1 MAGRSAAAAGITIA
15 PNPNRVIVRLGGAV
29 IADTTRALV
38 MRAPGTPDQP
48 YIPRE
53 DVDMTRL
60 VRTDLVTHCP
70 YKGDAAYYTLLMD
83 GNFAENAVWT
93 YEQPYPAMTLI
104 EGRLAFYPDKVEVYE
119 VDDAAVNPHHH
130 ADVGHSGGVD
140 AIVQQTDAGDGAAQ
154 GKHWQPNVERPVVE
168 HPDDSGLR

>member
-1 MAGRSAAAAGITIA
+1 MARRPAADAGITIA

-29 IADTTRALV
+29 IADTIRALV

-70 YKGDAAYYTLLMD
+70 YKGDASYWSIQSGPRLV
-83 GNFAENAVWT
+83 ENAVWS
-93 YEQPYPAMTLI
+93 YETPYDDVAPIT
-104 EGRLAFYPDKVEVYE
+104 GYLAFYPDR
-119 VDDAAVNPHHH
+119 
-130 ADVGHSGGVD
+130 VD
-140 AIVQQTDAGDGAAQ
+140 AIE
-154 GKHWQPNVERPVVE
+154 ERP
-168 HPDDSGLR
+168 PDRP

>member
-15 PNPNRVIVRLGGAV
+15 PDPNRVIVRLGGAV

-38 MRAPGTPDQP
+38 MRAPGTADQS

-70 YKGDAAYYTLLMD
+70 YKGDAAYWSIRSGPRTV
-83 GNFAENAVWT
+83 ENAVWS
-93 YEQPYPAMTLI
+93 YEMPYDEMAPI
-104 EGRLAFYPDKVEVYE
+104 KGYLAFYPDR
-119 VDDAAVNPHHH
+119 
-130 ADVGHSGGVD
+130 VD
-140 AIVQQTDAGDGAAQ
+140 AIE
-154 GKHWQPNVERPVVE
+154 ERPPD
-168 HPDDSGLR
+168 HP

>member
-70 YKGDAAYYTLLMD
+70 YKGDAAYWSIRSGPRTV
-83 GNFAENAVWT
+83 ENAVWS
-93 YEQPYPAMTLI
+93 YEAPYDEMAPI
-104 EGRLAFYPDKVEVYE
+104 KGYLAFYPDR
-119 VDDAAVNPHHH
+119 
-130 ADVGHSGGVD
+130 VD
-140 AIVQQTDAGDGAAQ
+140 AIE
-154 GKHWQPNVERPVVE
+154 ERP
-168 HPDDSGLR
+168 PDRP

>member
-15 PNPNRVIVRLGGAV
+15 PNPNRVIVRLGGAIV
-29 IADTTRALV
+29 ADTTRALV

-70 YKGDAAYYTLLMD
+70 YKGDAAYWSIRSGPRTV
-83 GNFAENAVWT
+83 ENAVWS
-93 YEQPYPAMTLI
+93 YETPYDEMAPI
-104 EGRLAFYPDKVEVYE
+104 KGYLAFYPDR
-119 VDDAAVNPHHH
+119 
-130 ADVGHSGGVD
+130 VD
-140 AIVQQTDAGDGAAQ
+140 AIE
-154 GKHWQPNVERPVVE
+154 ERP
-168 HPDDSGLR
+168 PDRP

>member
-15 PNPNRVIVRLGGAV
+15 PNPNRVIVRVGGAIV
-29 IADTTRALV
+29 ADTTRALV

-70 YKGDAAYYTLLMD
+70 YKGDAAYWSIQSGPRTV
-83 GNFAENAVWT
+83 ENAVWS
-93 YEQPYPAMTLI
+93 YETPYDEMAPI
-104 EGRLAFYPDKVEVYE
+104 KGYLAFYSDR
-119 VDDAAVNPHHH
+119 
-130 ADVGHSGGVD
+130 VD
-140 AIVQQTDAGDGAAQ
+140 AIE
-154 GKHWQPNVERPVVE
+154 ERR
-168 HPDDSGLR
+168 PDRP

>member
-15 PNPNRVIVRLGGAV
+15 PDPNRVIVRLGGAV

-70 YKGDAAYYTLLMD
+70 YKGDAAYWSIRSGPRTV
-83 GNFAENAVWT
+83 ENAVWS
-93 YEQPYPAMTLI
+93 YEAPYDEMAPI
-104 EGRLAFYPDKVEVYE
+104 KGYLAFYPDR
-119 VDDAAVNPHHH
+119 
-130 ADVGHSGGVD
+130 VD
-140 AIVQQTDAGDGAAQ
+140 AVE
-154 GKHWQPNVERPVVE
+154 ERPPD
-168 HPDDSGLR
+168 HP

>member
-38 MRAPGTPDQP
+38 MRAPGTADQP

-70 YKGDAAYYTLLMD
+70 YKGDAAYWSIRSGPRTV
-83 GNFAENAVWT
+83 ENAVWS
-93 YEQPYPAMTLI
+93 YEAPYDEMASI
-104 EGRLAFYPDKVEVYE
+104 KGYLAFYPDR
-119 VDDAAVNPHHH
+119 
-130 ADVGHSGGVD
+130 VD
-140 AIVQQTDAGDGAAQ
+140 AVE
-154 GKHWQPNVERPVVE
+154 ERPPD
-168 HPDDSGLR
+168 HPR